1 MFLACTKIYVLVV
14 CTYRYSIEVGVTSG
28 SPECTNRIKSTIW
41 VRRSL
46 IKTRRTLRNSTVV
59 QSPHQP
65 HSFLFKSHNI
75 PFFAWI
81 YRMTFLLLSG
91 KAKKTAQCSVCYRNG
106 LQIWA
111 SNRSNLRDTFVWPG
125 LGLILH
131 AQAPAT
137 PHSCL
142 DESQDATTCLLPLIQ
157 SLGFQTGWSEAGAE
171 SCKAPV
177 CHTAWSELQ
186 GWPRT
191 GSSQPFSTSHHCK
204 ISFWED
210 SASHLFLLV
219 LSMPPSLTLPNFR
232 GFLKQFQ
239 LTGFSISLIKNA
251 LARSAA
257 HPCNQEF
264 PARQPL
270 SGKKKKSLDFLLE
283 NNQLRK
289 KQHQN
294 YVSP

>member
-1 MFLACTKIYVLVV
+1 MFLVCTKIYVLVV

-204 ISFWED
+204 ISF
-210 SASHLFLLV
+210 
-219 LSMPPSLTLPNFR
+219 
-232 GFLKQFQ
+232 
-239 LTGFSISLIKNA
+239 
-251 LARSAA
+251 
-257 HPCNQEF
+257 
-264 PARQPL
+264 
-270 SGKKKKSLDFLLE
+270 
-283 NNQLRK
+283 
-289 KQHQN
+289 
-294 YVSP
+294 